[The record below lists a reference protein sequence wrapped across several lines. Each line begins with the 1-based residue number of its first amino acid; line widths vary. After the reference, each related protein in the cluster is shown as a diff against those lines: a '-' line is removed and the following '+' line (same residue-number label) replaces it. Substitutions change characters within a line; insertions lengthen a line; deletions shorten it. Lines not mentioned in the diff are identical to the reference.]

1 MQCGIPVHLDTICVK
16 FKNDKRSQVTS
27 MKNSR
32 STDQR
37 MHVTYEARKAECG
50 RNIREVQCEIVNMAA
65 EAEAVTDVIVECGRL
80 GQRRQ
85 EPVERRPGT
94 GRQDTLDDIGRNAA

>member
-1 MQCGIPVHLDTICVK
+1 
-16 FKNDKRSQVTS
+16 
-27 MKNSR
+27 
-32 STDQR
+32 

-50 RNIREVQCEIVNMAA
+50 RNIREVQCKIVNTA
-65 EAEAVTDVIVECGRL
+65 AEAVTDVIVECGRL